1 MWGSLQQNTAQMLLK
16 QSTLLD
22 DKVGSYYEYKIFV
35 SSILVYQYYLNN
47 FNCKI
52 TFGSR
57 Y

>member
-35 SSILVYQYYLNN
+35 VY
-47 FNCKI
+47 
-52 TFGSR
+52 
-57 Y
+57 